1 MTTNA
6 ELKTEVETLKER
18 LGTLLQ
24 SNSRLRDELLVLK
37 SEQQNLVTQLEQRF
51 ERVQVTFQEF
61 AEKISR

>member
-6 ELKTEVETLKER
+6 ELKTEVTILKER
-18 LGTLLQ
+18 VSTLQQ